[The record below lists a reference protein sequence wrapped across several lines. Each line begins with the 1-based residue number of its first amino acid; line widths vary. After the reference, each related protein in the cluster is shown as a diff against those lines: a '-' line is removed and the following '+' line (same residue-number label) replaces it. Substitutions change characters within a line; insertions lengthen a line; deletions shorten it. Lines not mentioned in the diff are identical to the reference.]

1 MEPGPQNQFLAFDEF
16 GRPFIVIKE
25 QGQRKRVKGAEA
37 QRSNILAARS
47 VANLLRTSLGPR
59 GMDKIL
65 VSPDG
70 DVTVT
75 NDGATIM
82 EKMEVQHQIAKLL
95 VSLSKSQDDEVGD
108 GTTGVVVL
116 AGALLE
122 QAQYL
127 LDRGLHPLRICDGY
141 EKACDLAVQHLKT
154 IAEEIDVQ
162 ADNSEQ
168 LIKAAMTAL
177 GSKVVS
183 AYQRQLAQIAV
194 DAVLDVAD
202 IERRDVN
209 FEHIKVEGKPGGNL
223 GDTTLIRG
231 IVVDKDMSH
240 PQMTKT
246 VTDARLCVL
255 TCPFEPPKPK
265 TKHKVEISTAEDYQ
279 RLYQQEQQYFIDM
292 IKSVKDSGANMV
304 ICQWGFDDEANHLLM
319 LNKLPA
325 VRWVGGVEIEL
336 IAMATGARIVPRF
349 QELTPEKLGRAGVV
363 REISFGTT
371 NERMIVIEDCANT
384 KAVTVLVRGGNKMI
398 VDEAK
403 RCLHDALCVVRNMI
417 KEPKIVYGGGA
428 AEMACSLLV
437 SEKADSESSIEQ
449 YALRAYADALE
460 VIPTAL
466 AENSGLNAIDA
477 VTALKKEMLESRQT
491 HLGIDCLNIG
501 NRDMRAAGVFESLDS
516 KVQQLQLATQ
526 LVKMILKVDDV
537 FAPSEYD

>member
-1 MEPGPQNQFLAFDEF
+1 MEAGAQNQFLAFDEF

-25 QGQRKRVKGAEA
+25 QGKKKRVKGAEA

-47 VANLLRTSLGPR
+47 IANLLRTSLGPR

-116 AGALLE
+116 AGSLLE

-127 LDRGLHPLRICDGY
+127 LNKGLHPLRICDGY
-141 EKACDLAVQHLKT
+141 EKACDIAVTHLRA
-154 IAEEIDVQ
+154 IAEDIDVQ
-162 ADNSEQ
+162 ADDHEQ

-183 AYQRQLAQIAV
+183 GHKRQLAQIAV

-209 FEHIKVEGKPGGNL
+209 FEHIKVEGKPGGSL
-223 GDTTLIRG
+223 GDTSLIRG

-240 PQMTKT
+240 PQMVK
-246 VTDARLCVL
+246 VVNDARLCVL

-279 RLYQQEQQYFIDM
+279 RLYQQEQQYFTDM
-292 IKSVKDSGANMV
+292 IQAVKDSGANMV

-349 QELTPEKLGRAGVV
+349 QELTAEKLGKAGVV

-398 VDEAK
+398 VEEAK

-417 KEPKIVYGGGA
+417 KEPKVVYGGGA
-428 AEMACSLLV
+428 AEMACSLQV
-437 SEKADSESSIEQ
+437 ADRANSESSIEQ

-477 VTALKKEMLESRQT
+477 VTALKKEMLET
-491 HLGIDCLNIG
+491 GNTFLGIDCLSLG
-501 NRDMRAAGVFESLDS
+501 NRDMRTAGVFESLNS
-516 KVQQLQLATQ
+516 KIQQLQLATQ

>member
-1 MEPGPQNQFLAFDEF
+1 MEAGSQNQFLAFDEF

-25 QGQRKRVKGAEA
+25 QGKKKRVKGAEA

-47 VANLLRTSLGPR
+47 IANLLRTSLGPR

-116 AGALLE
+116 AGSLLE

-127 LDRGLHPLRICDGY
+127 LNKGLHPLRICDGY
-141 EKACDLAVQHLKT
+141 EKACDIAVTHLRA
-154 IAEEIDVQ
+154 IAEDIDVQ
-162 ADNSEQ
+162 ADNHEQ

-183 AYQRQLAQIAV
+183 GHKRQLAQIAV

-209 FEHIKVEGKPGGNL
+209 FEHIKVEGKPGGSL
-223 GDTTLIRG
+223 GDTSLIRG

-240 PQMTKT
+240 PQMVK
-246 VTDARLCVL
+246 VVNDARLCVL

-279 RLYQQEQQYFIDM
+279 RLYQQEQQYFVDM
-292 IKSVKDSGANMV
+292 IKAVKDSGANMV
-304 ICQWGFDDEANHLLM
+304 ICQWYIFE
-319 LNKLPA
+319 LNL
-325 VRWVGGVEIEL
+325 
-336 IAMATGARIVPRF
+336 
-349 QELTPEKLGRAGVV
+349 
-363 REISFGTT
+363 
-371 NERMIVIEDCANT
+371 
-384 KAVTVLVRGGNKMI
+384 
-398 VDEAK
+398 
-403 RCLHDALCVVRNMI
+403 
-417 KEPKIVYGGGA
+417 
-428 AEMACSLLV
+428 
-437 SEKADSESSIEQ
+437 
-449 YALRAYADALE
+449 
-460 VIPTAL
+460 
-466 AENSGLNAIDA
+466 
-477 VTALKKEMLESRQT
+477 
-491 HLGIDCLNIG
+491 
-501 NRDMRAAGVFESLDS
+501 
-516 KVQQLQLATQ
+516 
-526 LVKMILKVDDV
+526 
-537 FAPSEYD
+537 